1 MLADKQQD
9 RHHATVRARKERRLI
24 VSENNI
30 EARIADLRRS
40 IDHHNR
46 LYYQNDTPEIS
57 DRDYDTLYR
66 ELLDLEAEHPGY
78 ASPESPTQRVGG
90 APLAAFET
98 VRHAVPM
105 LSLDNTYSKEEIG
118 DWMASLPKLLPPG
131 TPFTFIVEPKI
142 DGVAFTLRYEH
153 GRLRRA
159 ATRGSGTEGDD
170 ITANVRTIRSIPLHI
185 PGAEAIPVLEL
196 RGEAYMTKQGFLRL
210 TQQQVE
216 QGLPPFKNPRNAAA
230 GSLKQLDPRVVAT
243 RPLDAVLY
251 GTGELDDIAFATHE
265 ALLAQLNDWDIPAPP
280 MALHCAD
287 ADSVLEAIDTLDRQR
302 HNFPFEIDGAVIK
315 INERTLYNTLGLT
328 ARSPRWAR
336 AYKYAPEQAET
347 VISSIT
353 IQVGRTGVL
362 TPVAELE
369 PVSVSGSEIR
379 RATLHNADEIARK
392 DIRIGDRVVIEKA
405 GEVIPAVVAVISAA
419 RPPDSVPFS
428 MPAHCPACGS
438 TVHRHIGEVA
448 LRCENIQCPAQTVRW
463 LLHFASRGCLDI
475 ESLGD
480 VVAEKLVET
489 GMATSPFDL
498 FTLKVQQLGA
508 LNLGTTESPRLF
520 GEKNAQ
526 KVIEA
531 LERAR
536 TMPLERWVHALGIP
550 EVGKTVARQI
560 AHAHGSIKSIAD
572 SPILRDILT
581 LDDLQTQAVEIN
593 PRSRA
598 NPPAD
603 KADFARRTEQL
614 NAIHDRMLDIAD
626 RLEAAGQIEQREVK
640 EGRDN
645 IRQIK
650 LLTVIKRD
658 AASQVL
664 DFFASERG
672 QETLR
677 RLDAL
682 GLKPESTTTAA
693 SDALAGKTFVLTGT
707 LSSMSRDA
715 AADAIRACGG
725 TVAASVS
732 GNTDFLVAGA
742 NTGAAKT
749 AKAAELGVRVIDEDT
764 LLAILGTSSAQTDRE
779 PQHLAR
785 APDPQLS
792 LF

>member
-1 MLADKQQD
+1 MSA
-9 RHHATVRARKERRLI
+9 
-24 VSENNI
+24 NNI
-30 EARIADLRRS
+30 ATRIADLRRC

-46 LYYQNDTPEIS
+46 LYYQEAAPEIS
-57 DRDYDTLYR
+57 DRDYDTLFL
-66 ELLDLEAEHPGY
+66 ELQKLEAEYPEY
-78 ASPESPTQRVGG
+78 ESPESPTRRVGG
-90 APLAAFET
+90 APLAAFAT

-105 LSLDNTYSKEEIG
+105 MSLDNTYSKDEIG
-118 DWMASLPKLLPPG
+118 DWMASLPKLLAPG
-131 TPFTFIVEPKI
+131 TRFSFIVEPKI

-153 GRLRRA
+153 GRLHRA

-170 ITANVRTIRSIPLHI
+170 VTTNIRTIRSIPLHI
-185 PGAEAIPVLEL
+185 PGAAAIPVLEL
-196 RGEAYMTKQGFLRL
+196 RGEVYMTKRGFLRL

-251 GTGELDDIAFATHE
+251 GTGEIKGIAFDTHA
-265 ALLAQLNDWDIPAPP
+265 ALLAQLRDWGLPAPP
-280 MALHCAD
+280 LALNCAD
-287 ADSVLEAIDTLDRQR
+287 ADAVLESIDALDRQR
-302 HNFPFEIDGAVIK
+302 HGFAFEIDGAVIK
-315 INERTLYNTLGLT
+315 INERALYETLGVT

-347 VISSIT
+347 VITSIT

-379 RATLHNADEIARK
+379 RATLHNGDEIARK
-392 DIRIGDRVVIEKA
+392 DIRIGDRVKIEKA
-405 GEVIPAVVAVISAA
+405 GEVIPAVVEVIPAA
-419 RPPDSVPFS
+419 RPADSVPFT

-480 VVAEKLVET
+480 AVAEKLVET
-489 GMATSPFDL
+489 GMANSPFDL
-498 FTLKVQQLGA
+498 FSLKVQQLGA
-508 LNLGTTESPRLF
+508 LNLGTSEAPRLF

-526 KVIEA
+526 KVIDA

-536 TMPLERWVHALGIP
+536 SLPLDRWLHALGIP

-560 AHAHGSIKSIAD
+560 ALAHASIKAIAD
-572 SPILRDILT
+572 SSILRDILD
-581 LDDLQTQAVEIN
+581 LDDLQTQAGEIN
-593 PRSRA
+593 PRSRV
-598 NPPAD
+598 NPPAGME
-603 KADFARRTEQL
+603 DFARRTQQL
-614 NAIHDRMLDIAD
+614 GTIHDRMLVIAD

-640 EGRDN
+640 EGRDG

-658 AASQVL
+658 AAGQVI

-672 QETLR
+672 QEALR
-677 RLDAL
+677 RIAAL
-682 GLKPESTTTAA
+682 GLRPEAAAGAA

-707 LSSMSRDA
+707 LATMSREA
-715 AADAIRACGG
+715 AAEAIRACGG
-725 TVAASVS
+725 AVASAVS
-732 GNTDFLVAGA
+732 GNTDYLVAGA

-749 AKAAELGVRVIDEDT
+749 AKAAELGVQVIDEGA
-764 LLAILGTSSAQTDRE
+764 LLAMLGTQTVQTDRE
-779 PQHLAR
+779 PRHHTH

>member
-1 MLADKQQD
+1 M
-9 RHHATVRARKERRLI
+9 
-24 VSENNI
+24 SENHI
-30 EARIADLRRS
+30 QARIADLRRR

-46 LYYQNDTPEIS
+46 LYYQEATPEIS
-57 DRDYDTLYR
+57 DREYDSLYR
-66 ELLDLEAEHPGY
+66 ELLDLEAKHPEY

-105 LSLDNTYSKEEIG
+105 MSLDNTYSKDEIG
-118 DWMASLPKLLPPG
+118 DWMASLPKLLAPG
-131 TPFTFIVEPKI
+131 TPFSFIVEPKI
-142 DGVAFTLRYEH
+142 DGVAFSLRYEQA
-153 GRLRRA
+153 RLYRV

-185 PGAEAIPVLEL
+185 PGAEDIAVLEL
-196 RGEAYMTKQGFLRL
+196 RGEVYMTKSGFLRL

-230 GSLKQLDPRVVAT
+230 GSLKQLDPRVVAS

-251 GTGELDDIAFATHE
+251 GTGELKGIAFDTHA
-265 ALLAQLNDWDIPAPP
+265 ALLGQLRDWGVPAPP
-280 MALHCAD
+280 VARHCAD
-287 ADSVLEAIDTLDRQR
+287 ADAVLAAIDELDRQR
-302 HNFPFEIDGAVIK
+302 HDFPFEIDGAVIK
-315 INERTLYNTLGLT
+315 INERTLYETLGVT

-347 VISSIT
+347 VIASIT

-369 PVSVSGSEIR
+369 PVTVSGSEIR
-379 RATLHNADEIARK
+379 RATLHNGDEIARK
-392 DIRIGDRVVIEKA
+392 DIRIGDRVKIEKA
-405 GEVIPAVVAVISAA
+405 GEVIPAVVEVIIAA
-419 RPPDSVPFS
+419 RPADSVPFS

-438 TVHRHIGEVA
+438 TVHRHLGEVA

-480 VVAEKLVET
+480 AVAEKLVET
-489 GMATSPFDL
+489 GMVSSPFDL
-498 FTLKVQQLGA
+498 FTLKVRQLGA
-508 LNLGTTESPRLF
+508 LNLGTSESPRLF

-560 AHAHGSIKSIAD
+560 AQAHDSIEAIAD
-572 SPILRDILT
+572 SPILRDILEQ
-581 LDDLQTQAVEIN
+581 DDLQTQAVEVN

-603 KADFARRTEQL
+603 KADCDRRAEQL
-614 NAIHDRMLDIAD
+614 NAIHDRMLAIAD
-626 RLEAAGQIEQREVK
+626 RLQAVGQIEQRVVK
-640 EGRDN
+640 EGRDG

-664 DFFASERG
+664 DFFVSERG
-672 QETLR
+672 QDVLR
-677 RLDAL
+677 RIEAL
-682 GLKPESTTTAA
+682 ELQPVKTEAPA
-693 SDALAGKTFVLTGT
+693 SDVLTGKTFVLTGT
-707 LSSMSRDA
+707 LSNMNREV

-742 NTGAAKT
+742 NTGASKT
-749 AKAAELGVRVIDEDT
+749 AMATELGVPVIDEVT
-764 LLAILGTSSAQTDRE
+764 LLAMLGNVETETDKHKSKTQ
-779 PQHLAR
+779 PA
-785 APDPQLS
+785 DPQLS